1 MTAAA
6 GAETAGLAEAVAA
19 PDADDAATAAPDPP
33 TVADDAA
40 TVPEPPAAADEAAT
54 VPNVPAA
61 ADDAAI
67 APDVSTAAD
76 DAAIAPDVPTAADA
90 PVLADAAAD
99 KADCLTLMVGSG
111 APTTGWS
118 TYSPGAIGLAC
129 IADGLICRPKGAG
142 LRSPAEGS
150 GPNIW

>member
-1 MTAAA
+1 VTAAA

-54 VPNVPAA
+54 VPN
-61 ADDAAI
+61 
-67 APDVSTAAD
+67 VSTAAD

>member
-54 VPNVPAA
+54 VPNVPA
-61 ADDAAI
+61 
-67 APDVSTAAD
+67 AAD

>member
-1 MTAAA
+1 VTAAA

-54 VPNVPAA
+54 VPNVPA
-61 ADDAAI
+61 
-67 APDVSTAAD
+67 AAD